1 MGRTPKTEESWM
13 PEAAELIVRESKSL
27 KEAVTQLSIP
37 LTTAECE
44 NLARR
49 AGFQRL
55 IRQARHRYRAE
66 VASDPGRN
74 KQSTIGLFQILVEK
88 LVEEGELD
96 KAAEV
101 LYKLARVENWVG
113 EGGNINVFAGLTQKD
128 LDEMRA
134 KIKEGSEGAKLVPKA
149 ILDA

>member
-1 MGRTPKTEESWM
+1 M
-13 PEAAELIVRESKSL
+13 PEAAEIIVRESKSL
-27 KEAVTQLSIP
+27 KEAVTQLGIP
-37 LTTAECE
+37 LTTSECE

-49 AGFQRL
+49 ASFQRL
-55 IRQARHRYRAE
+55 IRAARNRYRAE

-101 LYKLARVENWVG
+101 LFKLAKVENWVG
-113 EGGNINVFAGLTQKD
+113 DGGTVNVFAGLTQKD

-134 KIKEGSEGAKLVPKA
+134 KIKEGVKEDGAQVH
-149 ILDA
+149 